1 MRRGGIPSGSAPPPQ
16 PGGLFTT
23 TYDPA
28 VWIPAPP
35 CRRIP
40 STGAERF
47 ERWVTVAGSR
57 FLSPADDP
65 AGPKAA
71 AIGRIL
77 RALGSLDYPSWDPF
91 WLHKWIH
98 WPTVRVTPTA
108 VIVSGIPA
116 EDGGSVEE
124 LRHFC
129 GVGSPAALEE
139 PLVEEISSP
148 ILGPGLRGLV
158 YSAEAADGSKE
169 VHATL
174 SYVWPVKVLDEGEV
188 EAGIVRLW
196 ASGTPPQIL
205 AAQPDIEALAMT
217 LRMEPVD

>member
-47 ERWVTVAGSR
+47 ERWVTMAGSR
-57 FLSPADDP
+57 FLTSADDP

-71 AIGRIL
+71 AIGQIL
-77 RALGSLDYPSWDPF
+77 RANVKGKD
-91 WLHKWIH
+91 
-98 WPTVRVTPTA
+98 TA
-108 VIVSGIPA
+108 A
-116 EDGGSVEE
+116 R

-217 LRMEPVD
+217 LRMEAVD